1 MTKKV
6 VFIDWNKTLSYS
18 LFWEHLQDKKH
29 PNHRHLPAIE
39 KWLFVDN
46 RNIINSWMRGEFSAE
61 DIASKMSQ
69 GTGVDSGMILD
80 ELQRSCEEM
89 RYSIDDLEDI
99 VRRVRANGI
108 EVVIATDN
116 MDTFS
121 RFTVPAMRLD
131 TVFDGILNSY
141 DTGYLKDDNHPEDS
155 IPFFDEYLARHGWN
169 YADAILLD
177 DSPDKSGKYKRL
189 GFERVLIDSPEVL
202 EVELKRLVDVKKQL

>member
-29 PNHRHLPAIE
+29 PNHQHLPAIE

-46 RNIINSWMRGEFSAE
+46 RDVINPWMRGEFSAE
-61 DIASKMSQ
+61 DISSKISQ
-69 GTGVDSGMILD
+69 DTGINSDVILG
-80 ELQRSCEEM
+80 ELRRSCEEM
-89 RYSIDDLEDI
+89 CYSIDDLEDI
-99 VRRVRANGI
+99 IGRLQASGI
-108 EVVIATDN
+108 KVVIATDN

-131 TVFDGILNSY
+131 AVFDGILSSY
-141 DTGYLKDDNHPEDS
+141 DIGYLKDDDRPEDS
-155 IPFFDEYLARHGWN
+155 LPFFDEYLAKNGWN

-189 GFERVLIDSPEVL
+189 GFERVPIDSPEVL
-202 EVELKRLVDVKKQL
+202 RVTLERLVDAR

>member
-29 PNHRHLPAIE
+29 PNHRHLSSIE

-46 RNIINSWMRGEFSAE
+46 RDVIYPWMKGEFSVE
-61 DIASKMSQ
+61 DVISKMSRD
-69 GTGVDSGMILD
+69 TGIDSSILLG
-80 ELQRSCEEM
+80 ELRRSCEEM
-89 RYSIDDLEDI
+89 RYSIDNLEDI
-99 VRRVRANGI
+99 IRRIQDKGI
-108 EVVIATDN
+108 HVVIATDN

-131 TVFDGILNSY
+131 TIFDGIINSY
-141 DTGYLKDDNHPEDS
+141 EIGCLKDDDQPENS
-155 IPFFDEYLARHGWN
+155 IQFFDEYLTRHDWR
-169 YADAILLD
+169 YADAVLLD

-189 GFERVLIDSPEVL
+189 GFERVLIDSPESFREEL
-202 EVELKRLVDVKKQL
+202 ERLINAE